1 MATILLYGVLFGILL
16 SFLIGP
22 VFFILLETSIKKGV
36 KPAIFI
42 DLGVLL
48 SDVLYLIAA
57 YFFAQKILESLHE
70 NSYIKYIAAVV
81 FIFMGVLSILKKQ
94 SPQKGSP
101 IDIDSLDSP
110 SEMDTIIFKKKTY
123 LTYILKG
130 IGLNAINPGVL
141 VYWIAACTTA
151 TDELHI
157 PENLLIYYFI
167 ATLGTMFGI
176 DVLKIYFA
184 SKLQNK
190 MTPKMLHNISIVVGC
205 ILILFGII
213 IAFRDIG

>member
-1 MATILLYGVLFGILL
+1 LVTIILNGVFFGVLL

-22 VFFILLETSIKKGV
+22 VFFVLLETSIKKGI
-36 KPAIFI
+36 KPAVFI

-57 YFFAQKILESLHE
+57 YFFAQKILESLSE
-70 NSYIKYIAAVV
+70 NSYIKYIAAGV

-94 SPQKGSP
+94 SPQKGR
-101 IDIDSLDSP
+101 DIDVESLDTP
-110 SEMDTIIFKKKTY
+110 SEMDTMIFKKRTY
-123 LTYILKG
+123 LTYVLKG

-151 TDELHI
+151 TEELHI
-157 PENLLIYYFI
+157 PENQLIFYFI

-176 DVLKIYFA
+176 DMLKIYYA
-184 SKLQNK
+184 SKLKNK
-190 MTPKMLHNISIVVGC
+190 LTPKALHKISVVVGC
-205 ILILFGII
+205 VLIIFGCIV
-213 IAFRDIG
+213 AFKDIS

>member
-1 MATILLYGVLFGILL
+1 MVTILLNGVFFGVLL

-22 VFFILLETSIKKGV
+22 VFFVLLETSIKKGV

-42 DLGVLL
+42 DIGVLL
-48 SDVLYLIAA
+48 SDILYLIAA
-57 YFFAQKILESLHE
+57 YFFAQKILESLNE
-70 NSYIKYIAAVV
+70 NSYIKYVASAV

-94 SPQKGSP
+94 SPQKGRN
-101 IDIDSLDSP
+101 IDVEALDTP
-110 SEMDTIIFKKKTY
+110 SEMDTIIFRKRTY

-151 TDELHI
+151 TEELHI
-157 PENLLIYYFI
+157 PEHLLVYYFV

-176 DVLKIYFA
+176 DVLKIYYA
-184 SKLQNK
+184 SKLKNK
-190 MTPKMLHNISIVVGC
+190 LTAKALHRISVVVGC
-205 ILILFGII
+205 VLIGFGVV
-213 IAFRDIG
+213 IAFKDIS

>member
-1 MATILLYGVLFGILL
+1 MITILLYGMLFGVLL

-22 VFFILLETSIKKGV
+22 VFFVLLETSIKKGI

-57 YFFAQKILESLHE
+57 YFFAQRILESLND
-70 NSYIKYIAAVV
+70 NSYIKYVAAAV

-94 SPQKGSP
+94 SPQKGNN
-101 IDIDSLDSP
+101 IDLDSLDTP
-110 SEMDTIIFKKKTY
+110 AEMDTILFKKRTY

-151 TDELHI
+151 TDELHV
-157 PENLLIYYFI
+157 PEHLLIYYFG
-167 ATLGTMFGI
+167 ATLATMFGI

-184 SKLQNK
+184 SKLKNK
-190 MTPKMLHNISIVVGC
+190 LTPKALHNIGIVVGC
-205 ILILFGII
+205 VLIFFGIVV
-213 IAFRDIG
+213 AFRDIS

>member
-1 MATILLYGVLFGILL
+1 MVTILLYGVLFGVLL

-22 VFFILLETSIKKGV
+22 VFFILLETSIKKGI

-42 DLGVLL
+42 DIGVLL
-48 SDVLYLIAA
+48 SDILYLIAA

-70 NSYIKYIAAVV
+70 NSYIKYIAAAV
-81 FIFMGVLSILKKQ
+81 FIFMGIISILKKQ
-94 SPQKGSP
+94 SPQKGNN
-101 IDIDSLDSP
+101 IDIDSLDTP
-110 SEMDTIIFKKKTY
+110 SEMDSIIFKKTTY

-167 ATLGTMFGI
+167 ATLATMFGI

-190 MTPKMLHNISIVVGC
+190 MTPKMLHNIGVVVGG
-205 ILILFGII
+205 ILIVFGVI